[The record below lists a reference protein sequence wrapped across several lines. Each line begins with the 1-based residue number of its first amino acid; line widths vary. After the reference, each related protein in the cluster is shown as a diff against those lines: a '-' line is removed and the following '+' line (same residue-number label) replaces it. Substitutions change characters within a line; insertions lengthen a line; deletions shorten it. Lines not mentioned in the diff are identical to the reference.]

1 MNVQLARSEHII
13 PPSLPVAG
21 KRSLAYWPKTKVT
34 PAGTPLPSG
43 LLPETGAEQLARLA
57 AAIQTV
63 LIRTHRDDP
72 APVGIVM
79 PGGGIVRVEAQND
92 LQATVGGLLADASAR
107 IGESPAQPP
116 VEPKEAV
123 NAAFAIAVCTDGEA
137 IPTVRQDATVFFDA
151 NEGRLACCHNSRLF
165 DADTVVRFLDHITAV
180 LTALKEAPDTAV
192 GAIDILSDA
201 ERKQIAAA
209 TCPDPQPLPEAGTVQ
224 ALFAG
229 QARTAPD
236 AVAMIFEGQKTT
248 YADLNRQRAAIGA
261 CLLRHG
267 CDQGDR
273 VGVCVPPG
281 PEQIAALLAV
291 LGIGATPV
299 PVDHTFPH
307 HRLAMIAE
315 TAQPKVFLS
324 ADRMRD
330 VVDGFGDIVLMSEA
344 MAEDTQDL
352 SVQGD
357 MGGAAYL
364 LFTSGSTGRPKG
376 VLVGQRTL
384 INLLSWQDKQK
395 PAVGR
400 RTLNRSSMAFDV
412 GFQEIFATLC
422 FGGTLVI
429 STEAQRADIG
439 ALLKILAQEKIH
451 RSFLPPVALLQ
462 IAELYDEASDDL
474 SALEEVIVAG
484 ERMTITPP
492 VVKMF
497 RTCRAQLINQYGPT
511 ETHVAT
517 SHTLSGASVRWPL
530 TPPIGKPIA
539 NARVHIIDAAGMR
552 CPMGTTG
559 EIAIG
564 GLLPALEYV
573 DAPEATAAKFVQDP
587 FPGAADD
594 GRMYLTGDFG
604 RLLPS
609 GEIEFVGR
617 RDDQVKLRGYR
628 IELGDIEAHACDLP
642 NVGLAAT
649 RLQSTGA
656 GDSDTLLCLYLQS
669 RDGAALDL
677 PALRTDLAKV
687 LPRHMVPAL
696 PAMQQLDD
704 IPLNS
709 NGKIDRLKLPQLEL
723 VQSDGDE
730 EPTTPRERVRQVW
743 RRHLH
748 VDDIGEDAAFADLGG
763 HSLTAIQVVSAVNH
777 SFGISVPVVA
787 LLRGATFGQFADV
800 VEDYIRRKG
809 GGETTATP
817 VSSGPSLQS
826 TELPGIGK
834 IQTPYPSETR
844 HYYDEIFANGAYWV
858 GGARI
863 PEGGTVVDIGANVG
877 VFTLFALVN
886 AKAARVLA
894 LEPVP
899 LLADAF
905 RSNVAPLA
913 GKATLV
919 QAAAAGENGRTELT
933 TYPLITG
940 MSSLRPDVAKDSAL
954 LTGLLGR
961 ARARDTETDTVLAPV
976 EGTLVESRMSS
987 ETLPTETRR
996 LADLLAEQDIDRVD
1010 LLKVDVQRGEELVL
1024 AGLDDAAWAKI
1035 DQVVVEHQEPSG
1047 TGGAIAELLASKGFT
1062 VTSAQHEMHLG
1073 TEVHYTTGRKA
1084 P

>member
-1 MNVQLARSEHII
+1 MNVQLARSEHVI
-13 PPSLPVAG
+13 PPSLPIAG
-21 KRSLAYWPKTKVT
+21 KRSLAYWPKTMVT
-34 PAGTPLPSG
+34 SARDSLPSA
-43 LLPETGAEQLARLA
+43 LLPETGHAQLARLA
-57 AAIQTV
+57 AAIQIV
-63 LIRTHRDDP
+63 LIRTHRDDD
-72 APVGIVM
+72 APVGVVM
-79 PGGGIVRVEAQND
+79 PVGDIIRIEASND
-92 LQATVGGLLADASAR
+92 LQAKVGKLLAEATTKID
-107 IGESPAQPP
+107 ESPAQPP
-116 VEPKEAV
+116 VEPKESV
-123 NAAFAIAVCTDGEA
+123 NSDFAIAVAPDEQA
-137 IPTVRQDATVFFDA
+137 IPNVRQDATVFFDA
-151 NEGRLACCHNSRLF
+151 SEDRLACCHNSRLF
-165 DADTVVRFLDHITAV
+165 DADTVVRFLDHIAGV
-180 LTALKEAPDTAV
+180 LRILNDAPDTTV
-192 GAIDILSDA
+192 GMINILSQA
-201 ERKQIAAA
+201 ESDQIAAV

-224 ALFAG
+224 ALFAE
-229 QARTAPD
+229 QARTAPN

-248 YADLNRQRAAIGA
+248 YAELDQQRAAIGV
-261 CLLRHG
+261 CLRRHG
-267 CDQGDR
+267 CVKGDR

-307 HRLAMIAE
+307 QRLSMIAE
-315 TAQPKVFLS
+315 TARPKVFLS
-324 ADRMRD
+324 ADRMRN
-330 VVDGFGDIVLMSEA
+330 VVEGFGEIVLMSEA
-344 MAEDTQDL
+344 IAESVEDL
-352 SVQGD
+352 SVAGD
-357 MGGAAYL
+357 INDAAYL

-384 INLLSWQDKQK
+384 VNLIAWQNEQT
-395 PAVGR
+395 PATDR

-422 FGGTLVI
+422 YGGTLVI

-439 ALLKILAQEKIH
+439 ALLKILAEQKIH

-474 SALEEVIVAG
+474 STLEEVIVAG

-497 RTCRAQLINQYGPT
+497 RTCPAQLINQYGPT

-539 NARVHIIDAAGMR
+539 NARIHIVDAAGMR
-552 CPMGTTG
+552 CPIGTTG

-573 DAPEATAAKFVQDP
+573 DAPEATATKFVPDP
-587 FPGAADD
+587 FPDAAAD

-669 RDGAALDL
+669 TDGAALDL
-677 PALRTDLAKV
+677 TALRADLAKV

-696 PAMQQLDD
+696 PAMLQLDD

-723 VQSDGDE
+723 VQSEGDE
-730 EPTTPRERVRQVW
+730 EATTPRERVRQVW

-748 VDDIGEDAAFADLGG
+748 VDDISEEAAFADLGG

-777 SFGISVPVVA
+777 GFGISVPVVA

-809 GGETTATP
+809 GGESAATP
-817 VSSGPSLQS
+817 ASSGPSLQS
-826 TELPGIGK
+826 TELPKIGR

-844 HYYDEIFANGAYWV
+844 HYYDEIFVNGAYWV

-863 PEGGTVVDIGANVG
+863 PEGGTVIDVGANVG
-877 VFTLFALVN
+877 MFTIFALVN
-886 AKAARVLA
+886 AKARNVFA

-905 RSNVAPLA
+905 RANVAPLA
-913 GKATLV
+913 DKATLV
-919 QAAAAGENGRTELT
+919 QIAASDKDGRGELT

-940 MSSLRPDVAKDSAL
+940 MSSLRPDIAKDSAL

-961 ARARDTETDTVLAPV
+961 ARARDAETDTVLAPV
-976 EGTLVESRMSS
+976 EGSLVESRMSS
-987 ETLPTETRR
+987 ETVPTETRR
-996 LADLLAEQDIDRVD
+996 LASLLEEHGVDRVD
-1010 LLKVDVQRGEELVL
+1010 LLKVDVQRGEDLVL
-1024 AGLDDAAWAKI
+1024 AGLDDAAWSKI
-1035 DQVVVEHQEPSG
+1035 EQVVVEHQEPSG
-1047 TGGAIAELLASKGFT
+1047 TGGVIAEILASKGFS
-1062 VTSAQHEMHLG
+1062 VTSVQHEMHLG
-1073 TEVHYTTGRKA
+1073 TEVYYTTGRKE